1 MNEQTKKVNNK
12 TGNFPLGMRACNQE
26 ENNIDFLKN
35 LEFSGQTSHT
45 LDESFHNVLRNS
57 KKKWIL
63 GFYLALIHEGIF
75 LQKFYDYTIL
85 VLCIGKNTLRKVL
98 YFVIKILVLE
108 LLKII
113 KNPVRYMVRTR

>member
-12 TGNFPLGMRACNQE
+12 TGKFPLGMRACNQE

-85 VLCIGKNTLRKVL
+85 VLCIGKNTLRKVF
-98 YFVIKILVLE
+98 YFL
-108 LLKII
+108 
-113 KNPVRYMVRTR
+113 NC